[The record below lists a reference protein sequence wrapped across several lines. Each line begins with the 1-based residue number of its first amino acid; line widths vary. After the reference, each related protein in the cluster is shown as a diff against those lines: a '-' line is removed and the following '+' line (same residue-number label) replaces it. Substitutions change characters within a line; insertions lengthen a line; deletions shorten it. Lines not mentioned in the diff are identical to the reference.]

1 MRGLR
6 AWAMTRGSVAF
17 AVLLLLALGVRI
29 AVPSGFMPVRQNGVT
44 VLTLCSGHGP
54 MMLGHHQHHDASG
67 QADQPCAFAPLSLA
81 ATGGAAPI
89 LLADAIA
96 YIEAFVPKAITAF
109 PVRLA
114 TRLRPPLRAPPA

>member
-1 MRGLR
+1 
-6 AWAMTRGSVAF
+6 MTRGSVAL
-17 AVLLLLALGVRI
+17 VVLLLALGVRL

-54 MMLGHHQHHDASG
+54 MMLGHHQHDPGG

-96 YIEAFVPKAITAF
+96 YIETAAPRVIAAL

-114 TRLRPPLRAPPA
+114 ARLRPPLRAPPA

>member
-1 MRGLR
+1 
-6 AWAMTRGSVAF
+6 MTRGSVAL
-17 AVLLLLALGVRI
+17 AVLLLALGVRL
-29 AVPSGFMPVRQNGVT
+29 AVPSGFMPMRQNGTT

-54 MMLGHHQHHDASG
+54 MMLDQHQHHDATG
-67 QADQPCAFAPLSLA
+67 QADQPCAFASLSLA

-96 YIEAFVPKAITAF
+96 YIEAAAPMAIAVL

-114 TRLRPPLRAPPA
+114 ARLRPPLRAPPA